1 MSFSFRF
8 FNPVRINFG
17 VNSLQDAG
25 KMSRKYGKNALIV
38 TGKSSMHKSGVLD
51 KLIDI
56 LQKSDVRSIVFSDI
70 TPNPTVSEIDAAA
83 AIARTNHIDLI
94 IGLGGGS
101 ALDSAKAIAVAA
113 KGDRSV
119 WEYLKIEPE
128 SALPVITIV
137 STSGTGS
144 EVNRFSV
151 MTNAKTGEKPGFG
164 YECMYPKEAI
174 IDPVIMQSM
183 PAYVTATTGFDV
195 FVHSLEAYTGRIS
208 NPIADSYCEKAFA
221 LLKESLV
228 TAYNEP
234 ENIKA
239 RTDMAAAS
247 ALAGLAIDS
256 AGVGIIHALEH
267 PVSGNFPNIAHGAG
281 LAALTV
287 ESMKLNINDK
297 TAKEKY
303 ARAAHIFG
311 KIKGN
316 KTEGDM
322 AYELIETVKKMLKDV
337 NLNVSLEG
345 LKVSEDK
352 LEKIAKE
359 AFTTMDFAV
368 LNNPVQV
375 DENGALKLL
384 KDSFK

>member
-1 MSFSFRF
+1 MSFSFKF

-17 VNSLQDAG
+17 INSLQDAG
-25 KMSRKYGKNALIV
+25 KIAVKYGKNALIV
-38 TGKSSMHKSGVLD
+38 TGKSSMQKSGVLD
-51 KLIDI
+51 KLVGI
-56 LQKSDVRSIVFSDI
+56 LQKSGVNSITFSDI
-70 TPNPTVSEIDAAA
+70 TPNPTVDEIDIAAE
-83 AIARTNHIDLI
+83 IARTNHIDLI

-101 ALDSAKAIAVAA
+101 ALDSSKAVAVAA
-113 KGDRSV
+113 KGDRTV
-119 WEYLKIEPE
+119 WEYLKIEPK

-183 PAYVTATTGFDV
+183 PKYVTATTGFDV
-195 FVHSLEAYTGRIS
+195 FVHSLEAYTGKMS

-228 TAYNEP
+228 AAYNEP

-239 RTDMAAAS
+239 RSDMAAAS
-247 ALAGLAIDS
+247 SLAGLAIDS

-287 ESMKLNINDK
+287 ASMKLNINDR

-316 KTEGDM
+316 KTEDNM
-322 AYELIETVKKMLKDV
+322 AYELIETVKKMLTDID
-337 NLNVSLEG
+337 LNVSLED
-345 LKVSEDK
+345 LKVSQDK

-359 AFTTMDFAV
+359 SFTTMNFAV

>member
-1 MSFSFRF
+1 MSFSFNF

-17 VNSLQDAG
+17 TDSLQEAG
-25 KMSRKYGKNALIV
+25 KIARKYGTNALIV
-38 TGKSSMHKSGVLD
+38 TGKSSMQKFGVLD
-51 KLIDI
+51 KLTCI
-56 LQKSDVRSIVFSDI
+56 LQKSGVNSIVFSDI
-70 TPNPTVSEIDAAA
+70 TPNPTVGEIDMAAKV
-83 AIARTNHIDLI
+83 ARTNHVDLI

-101 ALDSAKAIAVAA
+101 PLDSSKAVAVAA
-113 KGDRSV
+113 KDNISV
-119 WEYLKIEPE
+119 WDYLKREPK

-151 MTNAKTGEKPGFG
+151 MTNTKTGEKPGFG
-164 YECMYPKEAI
+164 YECMYPKESI

-183 PAYVTATTGFDV
+183 PKYVTATTGFDV
-195 FVHSLEAYTGRIS
+195 FVHSLEAYTGSLS
-208 NPIADSYCEKAFA
+208 NPIADSYCEKAFT

-239 RTDMAAAS
+239 RSDMAAAS

-287 ESMKLNINDK
+287 ESMKLNINNK
-297 TAKEKY
+297 TTKEKY
-303 ARAAHIFG
+303 ARVAHIFG

-316 KTEGDM
+316 KTEEDM
-322 AYELIETVKKMLKDV
+322 AYELLETVKKILTV
-337 NLNVSLEG
+337 LNLNVSLKD
-345 LKVSEDK
+345 LKVNEAQ

-359 AFTTMDFAV
+359 AFTTMNFAV
-368 LNNPVQV
+368 LNNPVQI
-375 DENGALKLL
+375 DENNALKLL

>member
-1 MSFSFRF
+1 MSFSFKF

-17 VNSLQDAG
+17 INSLQDAG
-25 KMSRKYGKNALIV
+25 KIAVKYGKNALIV
-38 TGKSSMHKSGVLD
+38 TGKSSMQKSGVLD
-51 KLIDI
+51 KLVGI
-56 LQKSDVRSIVFSDI
+56 LQKSGVNSITFSDI
-70 TPNPTVSEIDAAA
+70 TPNPTVDEIDIAAE
-83 AIARTNHIDLI
+83 IARTNHIDLI

-101 ALDSAKAIAVAA
+101 ALDSSKAVAVAA
-113 KGDRSV
+113 KGDRTV
-119 WEYLKIEPE
+119 WEYLKIEPK

-183 PAYVTATTGFDV
+183 PKYVTATTGFDV
-195 FVHSLEAYTGRIS
+195 FVHSLEAYTGKMS

-228 TAYNEP
+228 AAYNEP

-239 RTDMAAAS
+239 RSDMAAAS

-287 ESMKLNINDK
+287 ASMKLNINDR

-316 KTEGDM
+316 KTEDNM
-322 AYELIETVKKMLKDV
+322 AYELIETVKKMLTDID
-337 NLNVSLEG
+337 LNVSLED
-345 LKVSEDK
+345 LKVSQDK

-359 AFTTMDFAV
+359 SFTTMNFAV